1 MSVKVCKFGGTSMA
15 AGNVINGV
23 KKIIE
28 SDVQRKYVVVSAPGK
43 RYSGD
48 TKVTDLLYA
57 CYAELQKNGN
67 CKKSFPA
74 VRARYV
80 SLVKE
85 LNIPFDINALLDET
99 EAMIERE
106 KSEDF
111 TASRGEYLCAR
122 IVAEVLDAK
131 FIDAKDVIFF
141 NEDGS
146 LDGEKSYKA
155 ISFAVSDAERAV
167 IPGFYG
173 RLCLIHISEPTRRS

>member
-15 AGNVINGV
+15 DGNVINGV
-23 KKIIE
+23 KKII
-28 SDVQRKYVVVSAPGK
+28 DADARRKYVVVSAPGK

-57 CYAELQKNGN
+57 CHKELVEKGSCKNG
-67 CKKSFPA
+67 FAA
-74 VRARYV
+74 VRARFN

-85 LNIPFDINALLDET
+85 LNIPFEINALLDET
-99 EAMIERE
+99 EAAIDSER
-106 KSEDF
+106 SEDF

-122 IVAEVLDAK
+122 IVAEVLGAT

-146 LDGEKSYKA
+146 LNGEKSYKA
-155 ISFAVSDAERAV
+155 ISFAVSGAERAV

-173 RLCLIHISEPTRRS
+173 KG